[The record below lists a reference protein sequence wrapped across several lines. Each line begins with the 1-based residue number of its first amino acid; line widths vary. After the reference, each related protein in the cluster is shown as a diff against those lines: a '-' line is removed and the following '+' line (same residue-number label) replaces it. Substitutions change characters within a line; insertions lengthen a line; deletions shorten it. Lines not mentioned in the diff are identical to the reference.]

1 MALIDRRAVRRAF
14 DSKSVF
20 YEETVVVQKRVRERI
35 LSQLTEM
42 DDGDEPRR
50 ILDVGAGTGMLLRAL
65 RGIYPEAFLAGID
78 LAPGMGRTA
87 METIGVGDGRLFVEG
102 DAERLPFAD
111 CSFDLVIS
119 TSAFQWLNSLKPA
132 FCEVMRVLSS
142 GGAFRFALFGRDTLH
157 ELRTSYRR
165 AACISAR
172 DGWDR
177 THKFFSLH
185 NVEAALKY
193 AGFSQCRVEKDTEKE
208 FHPDV
213 SSLLRS
219 LRRMG
224 AGNASRKGDRGL
236 AGKRV
241 MKEMMEIYQRE
252 FGCDQGI
259 PATYDV
265 VYAVGIK
272 SQALGKRLKN
282 VRPYQW

>member
-1 MALIDRRAVRRAF
+1 MALIDRHAVRRAF
-14 DSKSVF
+14 DSQAVF
-20 YEETVVVQKRVRERI
+20 YEETVVVQKRVREKI
-35 LSQLTEM
+35 LGQLMEM
-42 DDGDEPRR
+42 KDGDAPRR
-50 ILDVGAGTGMLLRAL
+50 ILDVGAGTGMLLRDL
-65 RGIYPEAFLAGID
+65 RGICPEAFLVGID

-87 METIGVGDGRLFVEG
+87 MATVGDGDDKLFVEG

-119 TSAFQWLNSLKPA
+119 TSTFQWLNTLKPA
-132 FCEVMRVLSS
+132 FCEAMRVLSS
-142 GGAFRFALFGRDTLH
+142 GGSFRFALFGCDTLH
-157 ELRTSYRR
+157 ELRTSYRS
-165 AACISAR
+165 ASNISAH
-172 DGWDR
+172 DSGDR
-177 THKFFSLH
+177 THRFFSLQD
-185 NVEAALKY
+185 VEAALKY

-219 LRRMG
+219 LRRIG
-224 AGNASRKGDRGL
+224 AGNASSMGDRGL

-241 MKEMMEIYQRE
+241 MTGMMEIYQRE

-272 SQALGKRLKN
+272 A
-282 VRPYQW
+282 